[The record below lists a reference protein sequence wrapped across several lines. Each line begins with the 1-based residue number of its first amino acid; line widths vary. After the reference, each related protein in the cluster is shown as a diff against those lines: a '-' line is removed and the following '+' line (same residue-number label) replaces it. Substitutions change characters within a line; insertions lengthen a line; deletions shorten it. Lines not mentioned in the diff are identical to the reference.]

1 MTQQIINVGNTTNDG
16 TGDTLRVGAQKINNN
31 FTELYGT
38 VNYLSNY
45 TFSIPTA
52 STSVAGL
59 VKVDGSSITITS
71 GTISATPYTLPT
83 ATTSVLGGVKVDG
96 TSVTISNGVISATA
110 PYILPTAT
118 TSVLGGVKVDGTSV
132 TINGSGVI
140 SAVTSYSL
148 PTATTSVLGGV
159 KVDGTTITINGSGVI
174 SSAAAYSLPT
184 ATTSVLGG
192 VKIDGTSVTIN
203 GSGVISAVTSYSL
216 PTASTSVLGGV
227 KVDGTSITING
238 SGVIST
244 VVTGLSSRISQSGTT
259 ANIANNASDEIR
271 ITGFKSYMLLQIQ
284 TSAAAW
290 VRLYTS
296 PATRTS
302 DSGRTQG
309 QDPNPG
315 SGVIAEVITTG
326 AQTLLMS
333 PGVLGFNSESP
344 VSTDIPMTIT
354 NLSGGSAAITVT
366 LTLLKLEN

>member
-140 SAVTSYSL
+140 SAVTS
-148 PTATTSVLGGV
+148 
-159 KVDGTTITINGSGVI
+159 
-174 SSAAAYSLPT
+174 YSLPT